1 MNHLDQKY
9 FPGFE
14 SHQLNTGEVN
24 IHLATGGS
32 GPPLLLLHGYPQSR
46 MIWRDIAS
54 KLAEQFTVV
63 ATDLRGYG
71 NSDKPFGTDDHV
83 TYSKRVMAQ
92 DQVGVMQ
99 QLGHEKFL
107 VAGHDR
113 GGRVAL
119 RMALDH
125 PEKVQ
130 KLAVLD
136 IAPTADMYAGT
147 TQTFAS
153 IYYHWFFLIQ
163 PYDLPERLI
172 GAESEYYVRTKLRPL
187 LSNCDVPEDVV
198 DHYITAFCKPETIH
212 AMCEDY
218 RASASIDLEHDAE
231 DANTKVSCP
240 TLAIWGEQGI
250 IGKLF
255 DPVTLWSNKTNDL
268 ITKAFPCG
276 HYIPEEAPEKTLDAF
291 LRFFGPTPK
300 D

>member
-1 MNHLDQKY
+1 MKELDQKY
-9 FPGFE
+9 FPEFE
-14 SHQLNTGEVN
+14 FHQLNTGKVN
-24 IHLATGGS
+24 IHTITSGS
-32 GPPLLLLHGYPQSR
+32 GPPLLLLHGYPQSH

-71 NSDKPFGTDDHV
+71 NSDKPFGTDDHA

-92 DQVGVMQ
+92 DQVNVMQ
-99 QLGHEKFL
+99 QLGHKKFF

-119 RMALDH
+119 RLALDH

-147 TQTFAS
+147 TQAFAS

-187 LSNCDVPEDVV
+187 LSNCDVPEDVLN
-198 DHYITAFCKPETIH
+198 HYINAFCKPDAIH

-218 RASASIDLEHDAE
+218 RASATIDLEHDAK
-231 DANTKVSCP
+231 DANIKVSCP
-240 TLAIWGEQGI
+240 VLAIWGEQGI

-255 DPVTLWSNKTNDL
+255 DPIALWSHKADDL
-268 ITKAFPCG
+268 ITKAFSCG
-276 HYIPEEAPEKTLDAF
+276 HYIPEEQPQETLDAF
-291 LRFFGPTPK
+291 LEFFH
-300 D
+300 